1 MSQCATMKHRR
12 DQWKPQATQRG
23 DRERYQRTQHA
34 RLKAERDGVTTAL
47 KETHARLR
55 QLEAQLQGL
64 ATVPQVDVVSLA
76 LQLFGVAHIG
86 LRAVSRV
93 LSLLAWVLGIKKAPC
108 PHTIIHGVLRL
119 SLVRIPS
126 ARTLRGFP
134 LRQAPFTH
142 GLIWMIDSSM
152 GLGTGKMLAVV
163 AGDAHH
169 PQGAPGALSFQRGHC
184 IGVCVAPTW
193 AGDTMAAV
201 LKRLIA
207 QMGRPAA
214 DRKDG
219 GSALHTAVAVLEA
232 QGLESP
238 CSADIAHAAAGIRK
252 RPDQHHPAC
261 EACLSVCGR
270 VSGTLKHTM
279 LACFVPPKVRTKAR
293 FMHVHRLCTWAD
305 RVRTLSPAGGAK
317 MGSTFARLRACR
329 DA

>member
-1 MSQCATMKHRR
+1 
-12 DQWKPQATQRG
+12 
-23 DRERYQRTQHA
+23 
-34 RLKAERDGVTTAL
+34 
-47 KETHARLR
+47 
-55 QLEAQLQGL
+55 
-64 ATVPQVDVVSLA
+64 
-76 LQLFGVAHIG
+76 
-86 LRAVSRV
+86 
-93 LSLLAWVLGIKKAPC
+93 
-108 PHTIIHGVLRL
+108 
-119 SLVRIPS
+119 
-126 ARTLRGFP
+126 
-134 LRQAPFTH
+134 
-142 GLIWMIDSSM
+142 MIDSSM

-270 VSGTLKHTM
+270 VSG
-279 LACFVPPKVRTKAR
+279 
-293 FMHVHRLCTWAD
+293 
-305 RVRTLSPAGGAK
+305 
-317 MGSTFARLRACR
+317 
-329 DA
+329 